1 MLSNSDTDLTNDLY
15 MKEGRFKNKFLVSR
29 TIASKAKNR
38 TKAKEVIIT
47 NYKGS

>member
-15 MKEGRFKNKFLVSR
+15 MKEGRFKNKFLVK